1 MTAWTGPA
9 VGAPTIVRDTVSVID
24 VEAERVV
31 AIMLLDARPATS
43 PSRPMAAARTRPAR
57 WGGSEAQVDVR
68 EYRVIARALVGTG
81 EEKLVGVVVSPDGRR
96 AYTANGL
103 TNDVSVVELSALQV
117 SSTIRVGTRSWGVA
131 VVR

>member
-1 MTAWTGPA
+1 
-9 VGAPTIVRDTVSVID
+9 
-24 VEAERVV
+24 
-31 AIMLLDARPATS
+31 
-43 PSRPMAAARTRPAR
+43 
-57 WGGSEAQVDVR
+57 VDVR

-81 EEKLVGVVVSPDGRR
+81 EEKPVGVVVSPDGRR

-117 SSTIRVGTRSWGVA
+117 SSTIRVGTRPWGVA

>member
-43 PSRPMAAARTRPAR
+43 PSRPMAAARTCPAR
-57 WGGSEAQVDVR
+57 
-68 EYRVIARALVGTG
+68 
-81 EEKLVGVVVSPDGRR
+81 
-96 AYTANGL
+96 
-103 TNDVSVVELSALQV
+103 
-117 SSTIRVGTRSWGVA
+117 
-131 VVR
+131 